1 MKGKTL
7 TYKQAL
13 EEGQRVLSRAG
24 IEEAKTDA
32 FLLFTEV
39 TGIDRSA
46 YYLSPEKVMTPEE
59 EERYFAYLQKREQR
73 IPLQHILGKWE
84 FMGLEFLVSPD
95 VLIPRQETEQLV
107 EEALEK
113 LTGGMRVLDMCCG
126 SGCIL
131 LSVLKLGREQHLSL
145 KGLGVDLSA
154 AALAVSRKNS
164 ERLQV
169 EADFIRSDLFAEVT
183 GEFSMIISNPPYI
196 RSEEIKKLASEVRE
210 HDPLMALDGGSDGLD
225 FYRRIS
231 REAKAHLT
239 KGGLLLLEIG
249 YDQGEALK
257 TILTQDGYDKIQVKK
272 DFSGLDR
279 VVCCEYNKID

>member
-32 FLLFTEV
+32 FLLFTEA
-39 TGIDRSA
+39 TGIDRGA
-46 YYLSPEKVMTPEE
+46 YYLSPDKALSAEE
-59 EERYFAYLQKREQR
+59 EERYLAYLQKRERR

-107 EEALEK
+107 EEALGK
-113 LTGGMRVLDMCCG
+113 LTSGMRILDMCCG

-131 LSVLKLGREQHLSL
+131 LSVLKLGREQHPSL

-210 HDPLMALDGGSDGLD
+210 HDPLMALDGGRDGLD

-231 REAKAHLT
+231 QDAKKHL
-239 KGGLLLLEIG
+239 KSGGFLLLEIG
-249 YDQGEALK
+249 HDQGEALK

-272 DFSGLDR
+272 DFAGLDR